1 MVKRNYS
8 LSSKGDLDIVTFSFP
23 LTQFFLGGLTEVL
36 MGKKCTVMKFPTTA

>member
-8 LSSKGDLDIVTFSFP
+8 IVSFSFP